1 MSESNPILESE
12 NRALA
17 WPALLIISLFLPWV
31 TVSGLLNIQVSGIEI
46 DTGIFLLLG
55 GVVIIASW
63 FWEDGEYCD
72 KVWLIGGGMVGLLS
86 IASIFYIQS
95 QIGDYR
101 AELEGNLFANT
112 VQISISFG
120 AYLAAISSIAI
131 IYVGYQMYNTE
142 VETNDS
148 QIENE

>member
-1 MSESNPILESE
+1 MSESNPIIESE
-12 NRALA
+12 NRVLA
-17 WPALLIISLFLPWV
+17 WPALLVLSLFLPWV
-31 TVSGLLNIQVSGIEI
+31 TISGLLNIQVSGIEI

-72 KVWLIGGGMVGLLS
+72 KVWLFGGGIVGLLS
-86 IASIFYIQS
+86 IASLLYIQS

-101 AELEGNLFANT
+101 AEMEGNLFANT
-112 VQISISFG
+112 VEISIGIG
-120 AYLAAISSIAI
+120 AYLAAISSVAI

-142 VETNDS
+142 VEIDNS
-148 QIENE
+148 QIESE

>member
-1 MSESNPILESE
+1 MSESNSIIESE

-17 WPALLIISLFLPWV
+17 WPALLILSLFLPWV
-31 TVSGLLNIQVSGIEI
+31 TVSGLLNIQISGIEI

-55 GVVIIASW
+55 GVIIIASW
-63 FWEDGEYCD
+63 FWEDGEYSD
-72 KVWLIGGGMVGLLS
+72 KVWLIGGGIVGLLS

-95 QIGDYR
+95 QIGAYR
-101 AELEGNLFANT
+101 ADLEGNLFANT

-131 IYVGYQMYNTE
+131 IYVGYQIYNTE

-148 QIENE
+148 QVENE